1 MIVIERLI
9 NKFGVNEP
17 IFTNEILEELKEYSR
32 ARVFQLL
39 KKAEDEK
46 KIIKFDNGIYYIPTK
61 TRYGLSLI
69 SVEQV
74 VEKKFITNNDEVYG
88 LYGGLQ
94 MRQNFM
100 LTMQIPSSIEIITN
114 KETMSV
120 RKTLLKSRKIILHK
134 SCLPI
139 TKENFDAYTILEL
152 FTNIDVKDYLN
163 NLMAQKEVV
172 NFIKEKEIK
181 SKDVSKLASFFP
193 AKTTKNIMES
203 GIINYFMT
211 L

>member
-17 IFTNEILEELKEYSR
+17 IFTNEILEEIKEYSR
-32 ARVFQLL
+32 ARVFQIL

-74 VEKKFITNNDEVYG
+74 VVKKFITNNDEVYG
-88 LYGGLQ
+88 IYGGLQ
-94 MRQNFM
+94 MKQNFM
-100 LTMQIPSSIEIITN
+100 LTSQIPSSIEIITN
-114 KETMSV
+114 NETMFV
-120 RKTLLKSRKIILHK
+120 RKKLLKNRKIILRK
-134 SCLPI
+134 SRLPI
-139 TKENFDAYTILEL
+139 TKENVNAYTILEL

-163 NLMAQKEVV
+163 NLMAQKEVF
-172 NFIKEKEIK
+172 NFIKEKGIK
-181 SKDVSKLASFFP
+181 SKDVYKLAGFFP
-193 AKTTKNIMES
+193 AKTTRNIMES
-203 GIINYFMT
+203 GIINEFA
-211 L
+211 